1 MGEFVVK
8 KFDGSYKDEVEELS
22 ESACVPLLSEDYENV
37 FLLFEDDSFCGF
49 VFMRMFN
56 GFAEMNGPVLR
67 KVFPEE
73 EMKKLLKEVVRMLCK
88 NYPDTVFYVLTDYPE
103 YFEKLG
109 CKVAFD
115 IPHEILL
122 KAKPS

>member
-22 ESACVPLLSEDYENV
+22 ESACVPLLSEDYENM

-109 CKVAFD
+109 CKIAFD
-115 IPHEILL
+115 VPHEILL

>member
-115 IPHEILL
+115 VPHEILL